1 MKILIAI
8 FSLLAISILWVKQS
22 LSFTDVNK
30 NTASFTDGI
39 IWTYKDPLSRQAL
52 GNVANNTAYNWRRS
66 DQNLFIENDT
76 YTAVALSSDRTYDT
90 TRDYR
95 SKYLKI
101 ELGLSTTIFTM
112 PFGIISSSDALT
124 TEWIQLTTT
133 FQTLPQNGLIQIRA
147 ETSGGFTI
155 RVTGTS
161 IVTRYLLGSIT
172 ESRLVAGA

>member
-1 MKILIAI
+1 MIGHTL
-8 FSLLAISILWVKQS
+8 SILLPIVDQTIG
-22 LSFTDVNK
+22 FTAIDI
-30 NTASFTDGI
+30 NTASFIDNVIPEYQNPG
-39 IWTYKDPLSRQAL
+39 SRQWG
-52 GNVANNTAYNWRRS
+52 GNIANNTAYNFRHS

-76 YTAVALSSDRTYDT
+76 YTNSSLSSDRTYDT
-90 TRDYR
+90 DRDYDG
-95 SKYLKI
+95 KYLKM

-147 ETSGGFTI
+147 ENSGGFTI

-161 IVTRYLLGSIT
+161 VTTRYLLGSIT
-172 ESRLVAGA
+172 ECRLVSGS